1 MSKRVLLPSLL
12 GAAVIGAVTTEGLAM
27 ASTATEPTVKKES
40 VQTSLPRAA
49 VPGRSPSRRRC
60 TMIRVSAAS
69 RSSCA
74 STELDPAKAEMRDVM
89 RHVPRH
95 YRQHRSL
102 CLLAEGHHRGG
113 GRAGAGHLVHLDAG
127 DGERRRHGVPAPR
140 RHFGLSH

>member
-1 MSKRVLLPSLL
+1 
-12 GAAVIGAVTTEGLAM
+12 
-27 ASTATEPTVKKES
+27 
-40 VQTSLPRAA
+40 
-49 VPGRSPSRRRC
+49 
-60 TMIRVSAAS
+60 MIRVSAAS

-113 GRAGAGHLVHLDAG
+113 GGAGAGHLVHLDAG
-127 DGERRRHGVPAPR
+127 DDGGTVSQPR
-140 RHFGLSH
+140 AATFGLSH